1 MKVIIVDDSRVTRI
15 IIERTVQS
23 IGYETLQACNGQ
35 EALDLLEKG
44 AEEVGLVILDWNM
57 PVLNGWEALKAI
69 RKNKAYEHICI
80 LMVSTESE
88 EEKISLAI
96 TDGANGYLTK
106 PFEAD
111 ELTDKIHET
120 LKDSRFN

>member
-15 IIERTVQS
+15 IIERAVQS

-35 EALDLLEKG
+35 EVLDLLEKG

-57 PVLNGWEALKAI
+57 PVLNGWEALKAM

-88 EEKISLAI
+88 EEKINQAVAE
-96 TDGANGYLTK
+96 GANGYLTK
-106 PFEAD
+106 PFDAD
-111 ELTDKIHET
+111 ELTDKIHEA